1 MEIHALGLE
10 FFFNIFVTNGIEYEN
25 KKIEFSCFLKETKIN
40 KFNFLNN
47 TPPHKHLKCSAR
59 YFVSP

>member
-1 MEIHALGLE
+1 MYKNG
-10 FFFNIFVTNGIEYEN
+10 TNGIEYEN

-47 TPPHKHLKCSAR
+47 IPTQTFEML
-59 YFVSP
+59 SPLF